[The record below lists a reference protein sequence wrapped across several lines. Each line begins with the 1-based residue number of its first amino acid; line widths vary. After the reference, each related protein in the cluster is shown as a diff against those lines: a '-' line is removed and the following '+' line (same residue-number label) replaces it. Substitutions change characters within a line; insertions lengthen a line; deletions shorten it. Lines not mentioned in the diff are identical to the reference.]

1 MIEIDISIYGD
12 GKFIDDL
19 LSGKNLE
26 DTIINL
32 DTIQDEIF
40 KEMQE
45 VFRERGI
52 DRDDVDFYSQEGCL
66 DEERELEIFM
76 VEKRDSNFL
85 EGEKMAR
92 NLSDRL
98 TECIRNL
105 IQIKVSCFVRV
116 ELSSSEATEVIN

>member
-1 MIEIDISIYGD
+1 MIEVNLYFYGE

-32 DTIQDEIF
+32 DTIKDEIF

-45 VFRERGI
+45 VFYERSI
-52 DRDDVDFYSQEGCL
+52 DNNDVDFYSQDGCL
-66 DEERELEIFM
+66 NEEKELEIFII
-76 VEKRDSNFL
+76 EKRDSNFI

-98 TECIRNL
+98 VAHIRNL
-105 IQIKVSCFVRV
+105 IQIKISCFVRV
-116 ELSSSEATEVIN
+116 ELSSSEAIEVLN